1 MYPDEDL
8 GPEDLGGG
16 GDDMAS
22 FSSERL
28 ERYAFDKSAT
38 YWEGW
43 EMLDLGKRKV

>member
-8 GPEDLGGG
+8 DPEDLGGG
-16 GDDMAS
+16 GEDMTA

-28 ERYAFDKSAT
+28 ERYKFDKSAT

-43 EMLDLGKRKV
+43 GDAGIR